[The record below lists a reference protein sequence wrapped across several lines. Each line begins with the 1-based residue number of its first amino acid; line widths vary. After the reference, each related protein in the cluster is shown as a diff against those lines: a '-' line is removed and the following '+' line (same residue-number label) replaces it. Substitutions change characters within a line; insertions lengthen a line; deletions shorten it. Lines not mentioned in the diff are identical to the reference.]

1 MEAAIMADPKVM
13 ALCKAVGENHQEM
26 ARVFINAF
34 DDKESK
40 FPFDFDRVWTFLGY
54 STKASALRKLKSDQF
69 MENEDYLFNKGHI
82 NRDVVS
88 GQVTGKEPDKY
99 FMSKNAFEH
108 FAMSSPGEMGRK
120 VRQFFI
126 AIRDAY
132 VSQPPPTT
140 GREASRVDA
149 WDQARCDGIAM
160 FGQKSAGMKR
170 YLEGRRASKDV
181 GWAFYG
187 QVATLLNQAILGF
200 DESTKDF
207 KAGRGIPRSL
217 TIPDML
223 DGYGQ
228 PARGHFELAFE
239 NYFNRPSAQL
249 ALMDPPSVLLDLTRM
264 RESMRAYLRGV
275 RMDDIEKRLMDVPE
289 AKRRKKGYGEM
300 RKSNAIG
307 PSPITMRVIEGIRV
321 QEERSLE

>member
-1 MEAAIMADPKVM
+1 MED
-13 ALCKAVGENHQEM
+13 
-26 ARVFINAF
+26 
-34 DDKESK
+34 
-40 FPFDFDRVWTFLGY
+40 
-54 STKASALRKLKSDQF
+54 
-69 MENEDYLFNKGHI
+69 EDYVSHKGRL
-82 NRDVVS
+82 NRDVVT
-88 GQVTGKEPDKY
+88 GQVVGKEPDKY

-132 VSQPPPTT
+132 VSQPPPPA
-140 GREASRVDA
+140 RPEAPRVDP

-160 FGQKSAGMKR
+160 FWQKSAGMKR
-170 YLEGRRASKDV
+170 YLEARRASKDV
-181 GWAFYG
+181 GWAFYS

-228 PARGHFELAFE
+228 SVRGHFELAFE
-239 NYFNRPSAQL
+239 NYFNRPTEQL
-249 ALMDPPSVLLDLTRM
+249 ALMDPPSVLWDLTRM

-275 RMDDIEKRLMDVPE
+275 RMDDIERRLLDVPE
-289 AKRRKKGYGEM
+289 AKRRKKDYGEL
-300 RKSNAIG
+300 RRSNAIG
-307 PSPITMRVIEGIRV
+307 PSPVAVRVIEGIRV
-321 QEERSLE
+321 RDDRLVETLEAA